1 MKYCALLVACLLA
14 AGCLS
19 SEKAPAAEFYRP
31 VPPAPAATA
40 PIAADAPRRPVR
52 VREVEGAAHLREP
65 IAWSS
70 SDARVGFHDARL
82 WTQPP
87 ANYVEE
93 ALSRHLFER
102 RALRRSASGSAPVLS
117 VRVTAFEERLLDAG
131 REAFVELRFVL
142 LDGKGDALVERE
154 VRARRPVSG
163 EGLEVMA
170 KEMGAALDA
179 AVTEVATAVEAAL
192 PPLPAK

>member
-1 MKYCALLVACLLA
+1 MRNVLTAAACLLL
-14 AGCLS
+14 AGCIS
-19 SEKAPAAEFYRP
+19 SDPAPAAEFYRP
-31 VPPAPAATA
+31 VPPASQAPA
-40 PIAADAPRRPVR
+40 IAADAPRRPLR

-70 SDARVGFHDARL
+70 SDARVGFHDGRM

-87 ANYVEE
+87 ASFVEE

-102 RALRRSASGSAPVLS
+102 RALRRAASGSAPVLS
-117 VRVTAFEERLLDAG
+117 VRVTAFEERLG
-131 REAFVELRFVL
+131 EGSREAIVELRFVL

-154 VRARRPVSG
+154 VRATRAVSG
-163 EGLEVMA
+163 EGLEAMA
-170 KEMGAALDA
+170 QAMGSALDSAVAEVAA
-179 AVTEVATAVEAAL
+179 AVEGAL